1 MQGLQLRSLVKE
13 TGDLELSL
21 MRVDVPEPGDD
32 EVMIRVEATPINP
45 SDIGLLTALAD
56 MRAAKMSG
64 TKDKPLITAP
74 IPQNA
79 MRALTARVGQSLP
92 VGNEG
97 AGTVIKAG
105 KNAQD
110 LLGKTVAAIG
120 GAMYAQYRV
129 VRASD
134 CLVLPADATAADGAS
149 SFVNPL
155 TALGMVETMRSEG
168 HSAIVHTAA
177 ASNLGQMLQKAC
189 LQEGIGLVNIVRS
202 PVQSAILKEIGAEHV
217 CDSSSDSYMGD
228 L

>member
-21 MRVDVPEPGDD
+21 VRVDVPEPGDD

-155 TALGMVETMRSEG
+155 DDARRSCSGPGNRRPER
-168 HSAIVHTAA
+168 
-177 ASNLGQMLQKAC
+177 SNTR
-189 LQEGIGLVNIVRS
+189 N
-202 PVQSAILKEIGAEHV
+202 
-217 CDSSSDSYMGD
+217 SDGPPS
-228 L
+228 